1 MTQVFALEPFSTLS
15 VLHLEQ
21 ILPKQQVLSA
31 VVHVDPHRVENHGSS
46 LLIRTRNAL
55 KASNAPERLMQTV
68 LDDLPNARVEGG
80 RTRAYYLW
88 SDHGHIHGQALEIPL
103 ALPERVRFGEPD
115 FSALEFALQARP
127 RTAMVLIDREWGRI
141 FEVNLGEIRELKRLE
156 NVLDGQ
162 KFVKR
167 SLTENLTRNDIA
179 RADRDRTDPHEDSNR
194 RLLERNNDNDGLER
208 NLEDQDRRFINA
220 VAESLERTWH
230 EQHFE
235 RLIVGGMLETIPAFR
250 AQLSPELQAVFAGE
264 FHSRGNAPS
273 SQVLETAQLA
283 LDQAQESFEKELILK
298 VREHGMRGPVETL
311 EAVQEGR
318 VHHLLVAFDGANIPV
333 WRETGPNPYLF
344 AEYPP
349 QGQSPLSGQAV
360 ERVVLRDVLLDLRN
374 RFGLRIT
381 MLEGDAAH
389 KLELEMGGMAGLL
402 RH

>member
-1 MTQVFALEPFSTLS
+1 MTQVFALEPFGTLS
-15 VLHLEQ
+15 VPHLEQ
-21 ILPKQQVLSA
+21 TLPKRQVLGA

-55 KASNAPERLMQTV
+55 KASNAPERLVQTV
-68 LDDLPNARVEGG
+68 LENLANARVEGG

-88 SDHGHIHGQALEIPL
+88 SDHGHVHGQALEIPL
-103 ALPERVRFGEPD
+103 ALPERVRFGTPD
-115 FSALEFALQARP
+115 FSALEFALQAKP

-162 KFVKR
+162 KFVER
-167 SLTENLTRNDIA
+167 DLTENLARNEIA
-179 RADRDRTDPHEDSNR
+179 RADRERTDPHEDSNR
-194 RLLERNNDNDGLER
+194 RLLERNNDNDGLVR
-208 NLEDQDRRFINA
+208 KLEDQDRRFINA
-220 VAESLERTWH
+220 VVEALECTWH

-264 FHSRGNAPS
+264 FHCRGNATS
-273 SQVLETAQLA
+273 SQVLETAQVA
-283 LDQAQESFEKELILK
+283 LDQAQVSFEKELILK
-298 VREHGMRGPVETL
+298 AREHVRGPVETL
-311 EAVQEGR
+311 KAVQEGR
-318 VHHLLVAFDGANIPV
+318 LHHLLVAFDGANILV

-344 AEYPP
+344 AEHPP
-349 QGQSPLSGQAV
+349 QGQSPLSGQAL
-360 ERVVLRDVLLDLRN
+360 ERVALRDVLLDLRD

-381 MLEGDAAH
+381 MLEGNAAD